1 MEIHEETRTI
11 TVIDYKTG
19 KSARSWH
26 GTTDYEKIKLHKYR
40 HQLMMYKLLVEN
52 SRNFGGK
59 YTVSRGILEFVEPD
73 EDGSIQ
79 LLEAT
84 FNHEEMAEFVQLL
97 QAVWRRIIALDLPN
111 ISQYSPTYKGM
122 LEFEA
127 DLLK

>member
-1 MEIHEETRTI
+1 
-11 TVIDYKTG
+11 
-19 KSARSWH
+19 
-26 GTTDYEKIKLHKYR
+26 
-40 HQLMMYKLLVEN
+40 MMYKLLVEN
-52 SRNFGGK
+52 SRDFGGK